1 MESQGIE
8 FPEADALILYW
19 SYRRRA
25 GQVAEKLTWQ
35 LRSRIYT
42 IKDIMGRSVKAQ
54 MKYADKLSVRYTLIL
69 GDNEIDS
76 NKARLK
82 DMKTG
87 ETKDI
92 SLDTL
97 IDRLVKN
104 KA

>member
-1 MESQGIE
+1 
-8 FPEADALILYW
+8 
-19 SYRRRA
+19 
-25 GQVAEKLTWQ
+25 
-35 LRSRIYT
+35 
-42 IKDIMGRSVKAQ
+42 MGRSVKAQ
-54 MKYADKLSVRYTLIL
+54 MKYADKLNVRYTLIL